1 MSAARPVALCL
12 IVAYMLVFA
21 GTVEAHRSPSP
32 MVNEINH
39 ERKAHGLRPLHY
51 SPSLAR
57 SSSRFVRYLVRTE
70 RFAHAAR
77 IMASRHFSRLGE
89 ILALTPGRTVQ
100 RASTL
105 DNWLRSPTH
114 RAVLLSRSF
123 RYIGAARTLSYSGRH
138 DAMVW
143 AVQFGR

>member
-1 MSAARPVALCL
+1 
-12 IVAYMLVFA
+12 
-21 GTVEAHRSPSP
+21 
-32 MVNEINH
+32 MVNEINQV
-39 ERKAHGLRPLHY
+39 RNAHGVRSLHY

-57 SSSRFVRYLVRTE
+57 SSSRFVHYLARTE
-70 RFAHAAR
+70 RFAHAPR

-105 DNWLRSPTH
+105 DSWLRSPTH

-123 RYIGAARTLSYSGRH
+123 RFIGAARTLSYSGRH